1 MAKIRHRG
9 EIGHLVDDD
18 FRSCGDHS
26 GANGRS
32 IETVGD
38 HGLRA
43 HSLDG
48 FGLRRCAR
56 RSGDG
61 MTGGNQGRNQFAA
74 DGAGGACNKD
84 SHDLILATVA
94 TAGR

>member
-18 FRSCGDHS
+18 FRFCGDHG

-32 IETVGD
+32 IETVDG
-38 HGLRA
+38 HGLRT

-48 FGLRRCAR
+48 FGLRRRAR
-56 RSGDG
+56 HSSDE
-61 MTGGNQGRNQFAA
+61 MTGGNQCRNQFAA
-74 DGAGGACNKD
+74 DGAGRASNKN

-94 TAGR
+94 TAGS